1 MYPVSEMFLQAV
13 QGNTRKYY
21 WTGKITT
28 AAGAEY
34 LFTQEDIVKG
44 SGYITA
50 QCCGNSEIE
59 LGAVYA
65 AEMGISLFL
74 DIDRYTLEDAE
85 VELSYHLRLADGTY
99 EAVPMG
105 IFEVSEANRT
115 AHVLE
120 LKAYDRMLRFDR
132 VFNGFETIG
141 TAYGMMA
148 LCSTACGVELAQTQA
163 EIEALPNGSE
173 LLSIY
178 PENDI
183 ETYRDVLYFTAQVLG
198 GFFCINREGKLEFRQ
213 YGETPV
219 MEILQKHRFSSSF
232 SDFVTQYTAVSST
245 NLRTQ
250 TSEYYALEEDDG
262 LTMNLGV
269 NPLLQFGLEE
279 TRAELCGNILTT
291 LSAVNYVPFDSDT
304 IGNPALDLGDVLTFS
319 GGQADAQQITC
330 VTSFTVKI
338 GGRQSLKCVGKNP
351 RLSQAKSK
359 NDKNISGLLNQI
371 EAGKIGIHTFTNAS
385 EYSIGETDV
394 RIISIEFASKEENH
408 AQFFGQVVVDVE
420 AQAVEKSA
428 QASGTIVIP
437 FPSPGSGAA
446 EGNAGTEDGPSG
458 MEAEAGDAE
467 DDAAGEETTDISV
480 DVSLPVTWTED
491 GRAVCYVTFELN
503 NAEILLHHPV
513 ETWHSGKHI
522 LSLYYP
528 IENIVPNITNTFNVY
543 LRMEGGSGSVGI
555 GDCIASISGQAMA
568 AAAAWDGRI
577 DIEETAALFTI
588 RGGLMA
594 KGISDTISMET
605 MELVQRNYMDTLTAK
620 PGIGA
625 FCRPV
630 TLPGSG
636 GTE

>member
-1 MYPVSEMFLQAV
+1 MYPVSEAFLQAV

-21 WTGKITT
+21 WTGKIT
-28 AAGAEY
+28 AAGGLEY
-34 LFTQEDIVKG
+34 FFDQEDIVKG
-44 SGYITA
+44 SGYISV

-74 DIDRYTLEDAE
+74 NIDRYTLEDAE

-115 AHVLE
+115 VHVLE

-132 VFNGFETIG
+132 AFNGFETIG

-148 LCSTACGVELAQTQA
+148 LCSTACGVELAQSQA

-232 SDFVTQYTAVSST
+232 SDFVTRYTAVSST

-250 TSEYYALEEDDG
+250 ISEYYALETDDG

-279 TRAELCGNILTT
+279 TRKELCRNILTAV
-291 LSAVNYVPFDSDT
+291 SAVNYVPFDSDT

-385 EYSIGETDV
+385 EYTIGKTDV

-420 AQAVEKSA
+420 AQTVEKSA

-437 FPSPGSGAA
+437 FPSGNVGDSGGAA
-446 EGNAGTEDGPSG
+446 DTENDSEDGV
-458 MEAEAGDAE
+458 
-467 DDAAGEETTDISV
+467 AGEETTDISV

-491 GRAVCYVTFELN
+491 GKAVCYVTFELN

-528 IENIVPNITNTFNVY
+528 IENIVSNITNTFNVY
-543 LRMEGGSGSVGI
+543 LRMEDGSGSVGI

-568 AAAAWDGRI
+568 AAVAWDGRI
-577 DIEETAALFTI
+577 DIEETAALFSVG
-588 RGGLMA
+588 GGLQGKSFTDMMA
-594 KGISDTISMET
+594 VET
-605 MELVQRNYMDTLTAK
+605 MELVQKSYSDTLSVK
-620 PGIGA
+620 PKIGA

-630 TLPGSG
+630 TLPVSSDSK
-636 GTE
+636 

>member
-1 MYPVSEMFLQAV
+1 MYPVSEAFLQAV
-13 QGNTRKYY
+13 QINTRKYY

-28 AAGAEY
+28 TAGLEY
-34 LFTQEDIVKG
+34 PFTQKDIVKG

-74 DIDRYTLEDAE
+74 DIDRYTLENAE
-85 VELSYHLRLADGTY
+85 VELSYHLRLADGIY

-115 AHVLE
+115 VHVLE

-132 VFNGFETIG
+132 AFNGFETIG

-148 LCSTACGVELAQTQA
+148 LCSTACGVKLAQTQA

-219 MEILQKHRFSSSF
+219 IAIQQKHRFSSSF
-232 SDFVTQYTAVSST
+232 SDFVTRYTAVSST

-250 TSEYYALEEDDG
+250 TSEYYALETDDG

-279 TRAELCGNILTT
+279 TRAELCGNILTA

-385 EYSIGETDV
+385 EYTIGETDV

-420 AQAVEKSA
+420 AQAAKKSA

-437 FPSPGSGAA
+437 FPSGNVGDSGGAA
-446 EGNAGTEDGPSG
+446 DTENGSEDG
-458 MEAEAGDAE
+458 
-467 DDAAGEETTDISV
+467 AAGEEITDIPV

-491 GRAVCYVTFELN
+491 GKAVCYVTFELN

-543 LRMEGGSGSVGI
+543 LRMEDGSGSVGI

-577 DIEETAALFTI
+577 DIEETSALFSVS
-588 RGGLMA
+588 GGLQA
-594 KGISDTISMET
+594 RDFTEAVDVGT
-605 MELVQRNYMDTLTAK
+605 MELVQKSYADTMTGRT
-620 PGIGA
+620 GIGA

-630 TLPGSG
+630 TL
-636 GTE
+636 T